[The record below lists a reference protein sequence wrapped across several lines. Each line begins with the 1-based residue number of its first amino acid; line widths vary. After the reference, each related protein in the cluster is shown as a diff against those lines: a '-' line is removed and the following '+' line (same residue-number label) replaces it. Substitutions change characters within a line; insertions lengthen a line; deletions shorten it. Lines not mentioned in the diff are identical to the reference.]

1 MQGSAMVTLKA
12 AFIKGNTKAKV
23 RVWARVQISTYW
35 GWVEVQVSVRLKYG
49 QVQDPVR
56 IICRF

>member
-1 MQGSAMVTLKA
+1 MVTLKA